1 MEPARHERPRTAET
15 DPVHGETDE
24 SPVPP
29 GQFWRKRTVDEL
41 AAEQGIAVPQSLDEM
56 IGAAADLWDDDE
68 DFDRFVQGIQDRR
81 PELRE
86 GGEKERTRY
95 PS

>member
-1 MEPARHERPRTAET
+1 M
-15 DPVHGETDE
+15 DGETHE

-29 GQFWRKRTVDEL
+29 GQFWRKRTVDEF
-41 AAEQGIAVPQSLDEM
+41 AAEQGIAVPQPLDEM
-56 IGAAADLWDDDE
+56 IGAAAALWDDDE

-86 GGEKERTRY
+86 GGEKER
-95 PS
+95 

>member
-1 MEPARHERPRTAET
+1 M
-15 DPVHGETDE
+15 DGETDD

-68 DFDRFVQGIQDRR
+68 DFDRFVQRIQDRL

-86 GGEKERTRY
+86 GGEKER
-95 PS
+95 

>member
-1 MEPARHERPRTAET
+1 MEPARHERPRLAET
-15 DPVHGETDE
+15 GPVEGETDE
-24 SPVPP
+24 ALVPT
-29 GQFWRKRTVDEL
+29 GQFWRKCTVDEL

-68 DFDRFVQGIQDRR
+68 DFDRFVEGIQDRR

-86 GGEKERTRY
+86 GGEKER
-95 PS
+95 